1 MVAECIMAAMN
12 NKNTLNNERFS
23 IPIVLGHDAQGKEM
37 IVDLKRLPHLLI
49 GGVSGSGKTVFLNT
63 LLASMIASHSPNNLR
78 ILLYNPTKEESF
90 FLRDVAHLIKS
101 IDISHADMVVLL
113 QHLDWMQER
122 RLMRFVRA
130 GCSNIDNF
138 NNRFSRSEERL
149 TRSDGENEIPHI
161 VVVIDEFADLE
172 SESWDEVM
180 RPIERIVAFGR
191 AVGIHLVI
199 ATNRLYSKLFS
210 LSSLFNRMVFRCATR
225 DQSINVIG
233 QEGAENLQRPGDF
246 MFGIVNSAGLRRGSV
261 S

>member
-12 NKNTLNNERFS
+12 NKNILNNERFS

-49 GGVSGSGKTVFLNT
+49 GGVSGSGKTIFLNS
-63 LLASMIASHSPNNLR
+63 LLAKMIVSHSPNNLR
-78 ILLYNPTKEESF
+78 VLLYNPTKVEFF
-90 FLRDVAHLIKS
+90 FLRNVPHLIKS
-101 IDISHADMVVLL
+101 IDLSHADMVVLL
-113 QHLDWMQER
+113 QHLEWMAER
-122 RLMRFVRA
+122 RIKRFARA
-130 GCSNIDNF
+130 GYYNIDNF
-138 NNRFSRSEERL
+138 NNRF
-149 TRSDGENEIPHI
+149 TRSDGENEVPHI
-161 VVVIDEFADLE
+161 VIVIDEFADLE
-172 SESWDEVM
+172 SESWDEVI

-191 AVGIHLVI
+191 AVGTHLVI

-233 QEGAENLQRPGDF
+233 QEGAEDLQRPGDF
-246 MFGIVNSAGLRRGSV
+246 MLGIVNSAGVRRGSV

>member
-1 MVAECIMAAMN
+1 
-12 NKNTLNNERFS
+12 
-23 IPIVLGHDAQGKEM
+23 
-37 IVDLKRLPHLLI
+37 
-49 GGVSGSGKTVFLNT
+49 
-63 LLASMIASHSPNNLR
+63 
-78 ILLYNPTKEESF
+78 
-90 FLRDVAHLIKS
+90 
-101 IDISHADMVVLL
+101 MVVLL
-113 QHLDWMQER
+113 QHLEWMAER
-122 RLMRFVRA
+122 RIKRFARA
-130 GCSNIDNF
+130 GYYNIDNF
-138 NNRFSRSEERL
+138 NNRF
-149 TRSDGENEIPHI
+149 TRSDGENEVPHI
-161 VVVIDEFADLE
+161 VIVIDEFADLE

-246 MFGIVNSAGLRRGSV
+246 MFGIVNSAGLRQGSV